1 MCWGVCATGTPY
13 YIENKW
19 WNAVVIRIQELI
31 WHTNQWNSPKQT
43 ISIQKYHYLIRTTIQ
58 YMDLGKHPTK
68 IIFILKGLKTWWSN
82 SLFAGTCPIFPG
94 PFIEESAFPPLRAC
108 ASFVQYELTIQVW
121 VGFWALC
128 SVSLIYMPVLVPA
141 PGWLLTP
148 HTRINSKWIKD
159 LNVSHETIKK
169 S

>member
-1 MCWGVCATGTPY
+1 
-13 YIENKW
+13 
-19 WNAVVIRIQELI
+19 
-31 WHTNQWNSPKQT
+31 
-43 ISIQKYHYLIRTTIQ
+43 
-58 YMDLGKHPTK
+58 MDLGKHPTK

-159 LNVSHETIKK
+159 LNVSRETIKK
-169 S
+169 ILEEDIGSKISDISHNNIFANMSPRAREIKEKLNKWDYIKLKSSAQQKKPSTK